1 MNTKTCLYCGET
13 FTPKR
18 ADALCCSSK
27 CRSAFNY
34 KKKQRKNDNLNLPTI
49 GDEAQILEKGIVVK
63 GEVDTTFLIK
73 KTNEC
78 ETKMEVINTEI
89 AQLETSQ
96 INLSAHTKDLLS
108 QILTIE
114 SGDKAKLLKRYNLS
128 DLTLYNNY
136 LNGAFLS
143 EKKNGNNFANNRL
156 KSESD
161 LENKFNPML
170 RVEIEDYR
178 NNIGSAIDKHDL
190 EIANNQHQID
200 TAKSEIDKNC
210 AKIKELQNQLR
221 FYEAR
226 VLKYETIL
234 LSV

>member
-1 MNTKTCLYCGET
+1 MNGFCDVIVTSCGYYFFFIT
-13 FTPKR
+13 FN
-18 ADALCCSSK
+18 SK
-27 CRSAFNY
+27 
-34 KKKQRKNDNLNLPTI
+34 
-49 GDEAQILEKGIVVK
+49 G
-63 GEVDTTFLIK
+63 
-73 KTNEC
+73 
-78 ETKMEVINTEI
+78 
-89 AQLETSQ
+89 SQ
-96 INLSAHTKDLLS
+96 ITNLLS
-108 QILTIE
+108 QILAIE

-136 LNGAFLS
+136 LNSAFLT
-143 EKKNGNNFANNRL
+143 EKKNGNNFANSRL

-161 LENKFNPML
+161 LENKFNPIL

-210 AKIKELQNQLR
+210 AKIKELQSQLR

-226 VLKYETIL
+226 VFKYETIL